1 MIAKKIYKSYD
12 DLEVLKGVDLQV
24 NTGEIISIQGKSGAG
39 KSTFLQILGSLDYP
53 NSGEILYEG
62 ENIFNKS
69 QKDLAK
75 FRNTNLGFVF
85 QFHHL
90 LDEFTAVENVGIP
103 AMIGGKLRKEE
114 IVNKSE
120 ELLDFIGLGQR
131 KKHYP
136 KELSGGEQQR
146 VAIARAL
153 VNDPSY
159 LLADEPTGNLDSE
172 NSQQILALFKKL
184 QKELNQTIVVVT
196 HDVGFAKK
204 CDRIAYMEDGI
215 ITKLTEN

>member
-1 MIAKKIYKSYD
+1 
-12 DLEVLKGVDLQV
+12 DLQV
-24 NTGEIISIQGKSGAG
+24 YTGEILSIQGKSGAG

-53 NSGEILYEG
+53 NSGEIFYNG

-103 AMIGGKLRKEE
+103 AMIAGQLKKDA
-114 IVNKSE
+114 IFKKSE
-120 ELLDFIGLGQR
+120 ELLEFIGLGER
-131 KKHYP
+131 KSHYP

-153 VNDPSY
+153 VNDP
-159 LLADEPTGNLDSE
+159 
-172 NSQQILALFKKL
+172 
-184 QKELNQTIVVVT
+184 
-196 HDVGFAKK
+196 
-204 CDRIAYMEDGI
+204 
-215 ITKLTEN
+215 

>member
-131 KKHYP
+131 KTHYP